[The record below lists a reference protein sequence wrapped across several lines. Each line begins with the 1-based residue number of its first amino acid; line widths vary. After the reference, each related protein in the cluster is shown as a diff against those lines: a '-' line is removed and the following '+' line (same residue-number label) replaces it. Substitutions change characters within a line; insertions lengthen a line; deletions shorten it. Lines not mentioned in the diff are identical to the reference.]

1 MRKGLYENL
10 AERWCETGS
19 VWLYSDPHFS
29 DVESYRFRGLL
40 DDSDIV
46 DERKLARIVRSLD
59 EMQIRNINRKVTNND
74 TLIILGDVGNVEC
87 VKELRGYKVLV
98 MGNHDKGASNYRREV
113 KVTFDSTH
121 MTEEDSALMK
131 RGIDTDEVIRK
142 YLKTVDNRLFD
153 EVYEG
158 PIMVN
163 DRLMLSHEPIELP
176 EFMFDIHGHVHSKQI
191 ESGNS
196 MNVCA
201 ELMDYTPVN
210 LCSMI
215 ECGLLKDVTN
225 VHRRT
230 IDNAISRKGKRK

>member
-40 DDSDIV
+40 EDSDMA
-46 DERKLARIVRSLD
+46 DGKLADKVRSLD

-87 VKELRGYKVLV
+87 VRELRGYKVLV
-98 MGNHDKGASNYRREV
+98 MGNHDKGASNYQREV
-113 KVTFDSTH
+113 KVTFDSTLLSPA
-121 MTEEDSALMK
+121 DSILFK
-131 RGIDTDEVIRK
+131 HGINADEVVRR
-142 YLKTVDNRLFD
+142 YSKTIDNGLFD

-176 EFMFDIHGHVHSKQI
+176 EFMFDIHGHVHSGQS
-191 ESGNS
+191 ESNNS
-196 MNVCA
+196 KNICA
-201 ELMDYTPVN
+201 EFIDYSPVN
-210 LCSMI
+210 LCSML
-215 ECGLLKDVTN
+215 EHGLLKDVTN
-225 VHRRT
+225 VHRHA
-230 IDNAISRKGKRK
+230 IDNAKSRKGKRK